1 MRNVTI
7 TVSEEA
13 DITYNKPLQAA
24 IGYLSMWACLTEK
37 YKYVKIAVRRDGDV
51 VARYYKDEACQDITY
66 DILAKFGED
75 GSYSYHS

>member
-13 DITYNKPLQAA
+13 NITYNKPLQAA

-37 YKYVKIAVRRDGDV
+37 YKYLKIAVRSDGDV
-51 VARYYKDEACQDITY
+51 IAYYYNDEPCQNLTY
-66 DILAKFGED
+66 SILAQVGED